1 MGTVGHELDDAQK
14 EFNKQCD
21 ECSVGPIAV
30 DLFRFVDDRGILDQL
45 FNLDLPNSF
54 PFGVK
59 RIYTT
64 VSNKGIIRG
73 MHGHQR
79 EWKAFYVANGMV
91 KFVVYKMGEEP
102 DLLGYE
108 TKTFVLSD
116 AKPQLFILP
125 PGYWHGY
132 MSLTENARIIILSS
146 ASLEETKKDDHR
158 EDPEKFKWEF
168 EVKGR

>member
-1 MGTVGHELDDAQK
+1 MKK
-14 EFNKQCD
+14 EFNSPDENTGANSTIMNCD
-21 ECSVGPIAV
+21 ECLVGPMVI
-30 DLFRFVDDRGILDQL
+30 DLFRFVDDRGILDQI
-45 FNLDLPNSF
+45 FNADLPF
-54 PFGVK
+54 PVK

-64 VSNKGIIRG
+64 ISNKGIIRG
-73 MHGHQR
+73 MHGHKK
-79 EWKAFYVANGMV
+79 EWKAFYIANGMV

-108 TKTFVLSD
+108 TKTFVLND
-116 AKPQLFILP
+116 AKPQLFVLP

-132 MSLTENARIIILSS
+132 MSLTENARIIILSN

-158 EDPEKFKWEF
+158 ENPEKFKYDF